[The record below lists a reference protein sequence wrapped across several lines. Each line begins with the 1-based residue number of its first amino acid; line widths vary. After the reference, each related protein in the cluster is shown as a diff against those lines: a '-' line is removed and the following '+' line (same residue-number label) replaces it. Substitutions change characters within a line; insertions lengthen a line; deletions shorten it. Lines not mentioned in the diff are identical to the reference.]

1 MTSRFLST
9 NRLPGGPSLGNAY
22 FEHEYANGLRL
33 LVEPMQGVQ
42 SAAFT
47 FLVPAGVIW
56 DPPEGHGTAN
66 LLSSFVTRG
75 AGTRDSRE
83 LATALDNLGVQR
95 SESSE
100 IFHTSFTAATLAN
113 NLLPALELTADVIR
127 RPHLTDEQF
136 AYCQEASLQELEAVE
151 DDPGQKTFIELRE
164 RSLPEPL
171 GWPILGRIED
181 LENLTPETARRF
193 HQNRFRPNGSI
204 LGVAGAVDFAQVRDH
219 VGKLFD
225 DWRPAPE
232 QPLVPGTHRVGYEHI
247 VSDKIQTH
255 IGIAYPAVSANDPDF
270 FNAPGA
276 VGVLSGGMSARL
288 FTEVREKRGLC
299 YSVGASFMALK
310 HLGRILAYAS
320 STNERAGET
329 LKVLID
335 ELVRLKE
342 GIGVDEVRRVQAGL
356 KSSLIMQEEST
367 SARASVLA
375 RGWFNLGRV
384 RSVEEVAREIDRLT
398 PESILGFVDRYPPRD
413 LTTVT
418 LGPQP
423 LENHS

>member
-1 MTSRFLST
+1 
-9 NRLPGGPSLGNAY
+9 
-22 FEHEYANGLRL
+22 
-33 LVEPMQGVQ
+33 MQGVQ

-47 FLVPAGVIW
+47 FLVPAGVLW
-56 DPPEGHGTAN
+56 DPPQGQGTAN
-66 LLSSFVTRG
+66 LLSAFVTRG
-75 AGTRDSRE
+75 AGARDSRE
-83 LATALDNLGVQR
+83 LATALDNLGMQR
-95 SESSE
+95 SESTE
-100 IFHTSFTAATLAN
+100 IFHTSFTGATLAT

-127 RPHLTDEQF
+127 RPQLTDEQF
-136 AYCQEASLQELEAVE
+136 AYCRTAALQELEAVE
-151 DDPGQKTFIELRE
+151 DDPGQKTFMELRE
-164 RSLPEPL
+164 RALPEPL
-171 GWPILGRIED
+171 GRPILGKLED
-181 LENLTPETARRF
+181 LENLMPETARQF
-193 HQNRFRPNGSI
+193 HRDRFRPNGSI
-204 LGVAGAVDFAQVRDH
+204 LGVAGAVDFAQVRDQ
-219 VGKLFD
+219 VAKLFD
-225 DWRPAPE
+225 DWKPFPE
-232 QPLVPGTHRVGYEHI
+232 QSYPEGKHRVGYEHL

-270 FNAPGA
+270 FNAHGA

-310 HLGRILAYAS
+310 HLGRVLAYAS
-320 STNERAGET
+320 STNERADET

-335 ELVRLKE
+335 ELVRLKD
-342 GIGVDEVRRVQAGL
+342 GIEVDEVRRVQAGL

-398 PESILGFVDRYPPRD
+398 PESILGFVERHPPRN
-413 LTTVT
+413 LTIVT

-423 LENHS
+423 LENHA